1 MVSLKDIVNRIKE
14 ATGFSQTLVATNV
27 FGISV
32 ENLSNKIRRNT
43 IDTNLLVSWAE
54 NNGYDLNWLLTGK
67 GEPNLKAIEDPDRFT
82 RIQEPPCPHGR
93 PPNAIELGHGD
104 IIKQFSDKTY
114 ARDLNKCLLELE
126 RLDPVAYREVGGII
140 KGVVLGLH
148 RKSCREGHPPTDR
161 RRTDRRAETRPDLI
175 PNGKDRRTGA
185 ERRSTSGGKE

>member
-1 MVSLKDIVNRIKE
+1 MDFKKIIERIKKITGKAQKDIAID
-14 ATGFSQTLVATNV
+14 V
-27 FGISV
+27 FKISDK
-32 ENLSNKIRRNT
+32 NLSNKIRRNSVDLDAL
-43 IDTNLLVSWAE
+43 IKWSGNANV
-54 NNGYDLNWLLTGK
+54 DLNWLLTGK
-67 GEPNLKAIEDPDRFT
+67 GEPYLKAIDDPDRYT
-82 RIQEPPCPHGR
+82 KILEPPCPHGR

-140 KGVVLGLH
+140 KGVVLGIH